1 MSRRGIG
8 FLVVLI
14 LVSMMLVPATA
25 GAQEGVVG
33 PDNPAEFVQNGK
45 YVLLSKESREA

>member
-33 PDNPAEFVQNGK
+33 PDWLESL
-45 YVLLSKESREA
+45 LLSKESREA